1 MASSSAMSLATR
13 CTHCG
18 TIFKVVQDQLK
29 VSEGWV
35 RCGRCNEVFNALPG
49 LFDLDRDPPPQRPA
63 SAPPRPPE
71 PPAAF
76 TPPPSEP
83 VVDSQDSTWPSTAPA
98 PHIEQNDFA
107 LDQTRP
113 HAPLDDLLSA
123 TDFELDTSVAMPGQ
137 AEPPPPSFEAYAPT
151 PPAPFYAPQPEAPSQ
166 PEFLPSN
173 LPVTDESDALD
184 SRYLMPSETDRPQRR
199 RRRRGPDFAD
209 AQFPTDAAGEI
220 QDDWAS
226 DFGPSSTPY
235 LDEPTP
241 APVAPTLA
249 AKPSAIAAPET
260 PSEEEHAPSR
270 LSEDFVP
277 EQALKPPSQR
287 KGRPGTRGRDP
298 AAKTPEFLRR
308 AQRRAFWRHPATRTV
323 LSLISL
329 ALVATLAL
337 QTAHQFRNTLAAHY
351 PESRPYLAQWCEA
364 MDCKIEA
371 PLHIDSLQVESATL
385 VRTSS
390 EGEGTYRLLVVV
402 HNRAPIGLAWPDV
415 DLTLTDT
422 NGAIVARRAFSP
434 RDAQWLDSTDT
445 KADPDTA
452 TGPLPTAAPADRST
466 TLQWRLQA
474 PNLKLAGYTA
484 ELFYP

>member
-1 MASSSAMSLATR
+1 MSLATR

-63 SAPPRPPE
+63 SAPPRPE
-71 PPAAF
+71 PLAAPPSFEPVAEPAA
-76 TPPPSEP
+76 
-83 VVDSQDSTWPSTAPA
+83 DSTWPNTAPT
-98 PHIEQNDFA
+98 PLPESNRFGLEDS
-107 LDQTRP
+107 LPD
-113 HAPLDDLLSA
+113 HAPIDDLLSA

-137 AEPPPPSFEAYAPT
+137 PEPPPPAFETYAP
-151 PPAPFYAPQPEAPSQ
+151 APSVGFQ
-166 PEFLPSN
+166 AEPTAAPSPPEFLPSN

-184 SRYLMPSETDRPQRR
+184 SRYLMPSESDRPQKR

-209 AQFPTDAAGEI
+209 AQFPTDAVGEV

-235 LDEPTP
+235 IDEP
-241 APVAPTLA
+241 APVPVAAAVVPASPVAQAATPLEETAAEEAPA
-249 AKPSAIAAPET
+249 
-260 PSEEEHAPSR
+260 SR
-270 LSEDFVP
+270 LGEDFVP

-323 LSLISL
+323 LSLIALSL
-329 ALVATLAL
+329 VLALAL
-337 QTAHQFRNTLAAHY
+337 QAAHQWRDLIAAHY
-351 PESRPYLAQWCEA
+351 PPARPYLAQWCDA
-364 MDCKIEA
+364 VGCQIQPPLRIEN
-371 PLHIDSLQVESATL
+371 LQVESATL
-385 VRTSS
+385 VRTNS
-390 EGEGTYRLLVVV
+390 EGEGTYRLVVVV
-402 HNRAPIGLAWPDV
+402 HNRSSIGLAWPDV

-422 NGAIVARRAFSP
+422 NGAVVARRAFSP
-434 RDAQWLDSTDT
+434 RDAQWLDS
-445 KADPDTA
+445 ADPKSDPDVA
-452 TGPLPTAAPADRST
+452 PGPLPAAAPADRST
-466 TLQWRLQA
+466 TLQWRLEA

>member
-63 SAPPRPPE
+63 SAPPREE
-71 PPAAF
+71 PQPQQPAFEADMPG
-76 TPPPSEP
+76 TTTSGA
-83 VVDSQDSTWPSTAPA
+83 DSTWPSTAPA
-98 PHIEQNDFA
+98 PHATEPDDADDF
-107 LDQTRP
+107 R
-113 HAPLDDLLSA
+113 LDDQPAASEPLSDLLA
-123 TDFELDTSVAMPGQ
+123 ADDFELDTSVGMPEPAH
-137 AEPPPPSFEAYAPT
+137 AEVPS
-151 PPAPFYAPQPEAPSQ
+151 PEQ

-184 SRYLMPSETDRPQRR
+184 SRYLMPSDSERPRR
-199 RRRRGPDFAD
+199 RRRRGGPDFAD
-209 AQFPTDAAGEI
+209 AQFPTDVLGEV

-235 LDEPTP
+235 IDEPLP
-241 APVAPTLA
+241 SPVAAVSNPEPEPMA
-249 AKPSAIAAPET
+249 QAAPGAGDDAT
-260 PSEEEHAPSR
+260 PNAPASR

-277 EQALKPPSQR
+277 EQALQPPSQR

-298 AAKTPEFLRR
+298 AAQTPEFVRR
-308 AQRRAFWRHPATRTV
+308 AHRKAFWRHPATRTV
-323 LSLISL
+323 LSLMSL
-329 ALVATLAL
+329 GLVLLLAL
-337 QTAHQFRNTLAAHY
+337 QAAHQFRDLLAAYY
-351 PESRPYLAQWCEA
+351 PETRPYLAQWCEA
-364 MDCKIEA
+364 VGCKIQA
-371 PLHIDSLQVESATL
+371 PLRIDQLQVESATL

-390 EGEGTYRLLVVV
+390 EGPDTYRLVVVV
-402 HNRAPIGLAWPDV
+402 HNRAPVGLAWPNI

-422 NGAIVARRAFSP
+422 NGAVVARRAFAP
-434 RDAQWLDSTDT
+434 GDAQWLDSADV
-445 KADPDTA
+445 KADPA
-452 TGPLPTAAPADRST
+452 VAPGPLPEAAPADRST
-466 TLQWRLQA
+466 TLQWRLRA
-474 PNLKLAGYTA
+474 PDLKLAGYTA

>member
-1 MASSSAMSLATR
+1 MSLATR

-71 PPAAF
+71 PGAAF
-76 TPPPSEP
+76 TPPPPEP
-83 VVDSQDSTWPSTAPA
+83 VADAQESTWPSTSPA
-98 PHIEQNDFA
+98 PQIEQDDFA
-107 LDQTRP
+107 LDENPT

-123 TDFELDTSVAMPGQ
+123 PDFELDTAVAMPGQ
-137 AEPPPPSFEAYAPT
+137 PEPPPPAFEAYAPT
-151 PPAPFYAPQPEAPSQ
+151 PPPAPFYPRQPEAPSP

-184 SRYLMPSETDRPQRR
+184 SRYLMPSDTERPQRR

-209 AQFPTDAAGEI
+209 AEFPTDALGEI
-220 QDDWAS
+220 HDEWAS

-235 LDEPTP
+235 IDEPP
-241 APVAPTLA
+241 PVPVASPAA
-249 AKPSAIAAPET
+249 AKSSPEAT
-260 PSEEEHAPSR
+260 PPDSPAEEELSLAPTN
-270 LSEDFVP
+270 EAFVP
-277 EQALKPPSQR
+277 EQSLKPPSQR

-329 ALVATLAL
+329 ALVAALAL
-337 QTAHQFRNTLAAHY
+337 QAAHQFRNTLAAHY
-351 PESRPYLAQWCEA
+351 PEARPYLAQWCEA
-364 MDCKIEA
+364 MACKIEP
-371 PLHIDSLQVESATL
+371 PLRIDSLQVESATL
-385 VRTSS
+385 VRTNS
-390 EGEGTYRLLVVV
+390 EGPDTYRLVVV
-402 HNRAPIGLAWPDV
+402 VQNRAPIGLAWPDV

-422 NGAIVARRAFSP
+422 NGAVVARRAFSP
-434 RDAQWLDSTDT
+434 RDAQWLNSADT
-445 KADPDTA
+445 QADPGVA
-452 TGPLPTAAPADRST
+452 PGPLPTAAPANSST
-466 TLQWRLQA
+466 TLQWRLHA

>member
-1 MASSSAMSLATR
+1 MSLATR

-35 RCGRCNEVFNALPG
+35 RCGRCTEVFNALPG

-63 SAPPRPPE
+63 TAPPRPDP
-71 PPAAF
+71 
-76 TPPPSEP
+76 TPPPPPPPEP
-83 VVDSQDSTWPSTAPA
+83 APEPAADSTWPNTAPA
-98 PHIEQNDFA
+98 PHPEPNRFGLEDS
-107 LDQTRP
+107 LPD
-113 HAPLDDLLSA
+113 HAPIDDLLSA

-137 AEPPPPSFEAYAPT
+137 PEPS
-151 PPAPFYAPQPEAPSQ
+151 PPAFENDAPEPQVRFYTEPHAAPSP

-184 SRYLMPSETDRPQRR
+184 SRYLMPSESDRPQRR

-209 AQFPTDAAGEI
+209 AQFPTDAAGGV

-235 LDEPTP
+235 IDEPPPVPVAAPVTP
-241 APVAPTLA
+241 AKAPTSHSTSTEDA
-249 AKPSAIAAPET
+249 GTTEDATA
-260 PSEEEHAPSR
+260 SR
-270 LSEDFVP
+270 FSEDFVP

-323 LSLISL
+323 LSLIALSL
-329 ALVATLAL
+329 LLTLAL
-337 QTAHQFRNTLAAHY
+337 QAAHQWRDLIAAHY
-351 PESRPYLAQWCEA
+351 PEARPYLAQWCESVG
-364 MDCKIEA
+364 CKIQP
-371 PLHIDSLQVESATL
+371 PLRIDHLQVDSATL
-385 VRTSS
+385 VRTNS
-390 EGEGTYRLLVVV
+390 EGADTYRLVVVV

-422 NGAIVARRAFSP
+422 NGAVVARRAFSP
-434 RDAQWLDSTDT
+434 RDAQWVDSADP
-445 KADPDTA
+445 KADPEVA
-452 TGPLPTAAPADRST
+452 PGPVPAAVPADRST
-466 TLQWRLQA
+466 TLQWRLEA

>member
-1 MASSSAMSLATR
+1 MSLATR

-76 TPPPSEP
+76 TPSTPDP
-83 VVDSQDSTWPSTAPA
+83 VPDTQDSTWPSTSPA

-107 LDQTRP
+107 LDDNIAP
-113 HAPLDDLLSA
+113 HAAIDDLLSA

-137 AEPPPPSFEAYAPT
+137 PEPPPRSFESYAQQ
-151 PPAPFYAPQPEAPSQ
+151 AEAPSP

-184 SRYLMPSETDRPQRR
+184 SRYLMPSETERPQRR

-209 AQFPTDAAGEI
+209 AEFPTDALGEI

-235 LDEPTP
+235 MDEPAP
-241 APVAPTLA
+241 APVAPPVAAPPSAVIA
-249 AKPSAIAAPET
+249 AKLGA
-260 PSEEEHAPSR
+260 PSEDDAPPSR
-270 LSEDFVP
+270 LGEDFVP

-337 QTAHQFRNTLAAHY
+337 QAAHQFRNTLAAHY
-351 PESRPYLAQWCEA
+351 PEARPYLAQWCEA

-371 PLHIDSLQVESATL
+371 PLGIDSLQVESATL

-390 EGEGTYRLLVVV
+390 EGPDTYRLVVVV
-402 HNRAPIGLAWPDV
+402 HNRASIGLAWPDI

-434 RDAQWLDSTDT
+434 RDAQWVDSADA
-445 KADPDTA
+445 KADPEVA
-452 TGPLPTAAPADRST
+452 AGPLPVAAPADRST